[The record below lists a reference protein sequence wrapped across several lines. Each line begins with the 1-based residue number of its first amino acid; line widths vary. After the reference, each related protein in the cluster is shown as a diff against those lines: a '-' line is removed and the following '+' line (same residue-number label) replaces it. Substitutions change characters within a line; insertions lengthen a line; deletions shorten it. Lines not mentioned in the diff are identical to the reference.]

1 MPGSAAAREA
11 TAEMRRTMV
20 VVWVLAG
27 GVLGAQPVFAHPLAP
42 SVLDVREDAADRAR
56 VSWRQPVA
64 APANVVQPVLPAP
77 CRPVGKP
84 ALRTDDVARVLDVT
98 IACDGGLIGAT
109 FGVSGLAG
117 SPANVLLRVALRD
130 GRVVH
135 HVFRPGDASFRVPER
150 PHAIEIV
157 ASYLRLG
164 VEHIAGGADHL
175 LFLLGLVALAPT
187 WRRLAG
193 TVTAFTAGHA
203 ATLSAVTLGH
213 VSLPSAPVEA
223 LIALTILVLAWE
235 LARGPQGAPTLLQRR
250 PWTLTVACGALHG
263 LGFAGALSEVGLPD
277 REIPQA
283 LAGFN
288 VGVEAG
294 QLAFVVG
301 IAVLS
306 RPLAVRLAGWR
317 HRRLALAYAIGSIA
331 ACLLLERTALLGTVM

>member
-1 MPGSAAAREA
+1 
-11 TAEMRRTMV
+11 MRRAMV
-20 VVWVLAG
+20 VVWLLAG
-27 GVLGAQPVFAHPLAP
+27 GVPGPQPVFAHPLAP
-42 SVLDVREDAADRAR
+42 SVLDVREDGADRAH
-56 VSWRQPVA
+56 VSWKQPAA
-64 APANVVQPVLPAP
+64 APADAVQPVLPAA
-77 CRPVGKP
+77 CRPVAEP
-84 ALRTDDVARVLDVT
+84 SLRTDDVARVLDVT
-98 IACDGGLIGAT
+98 IACNGGLVGAT

-117 SPANVLLRVALRD
+117 SPANVLLRVALHD

-150 PHAIEIV
+150 PGALEIL

-187 WRRLAG
+187 RRRLAG

-203 ATLSAVTLGH
+203 ATLSAVTVGH
-213 VSLPSAPVEA
+213 VSPPSAPVEA

-235 LARGPQGAPTLLQRR
+235 LASGPQGAPTLLQRR
-250 PWTLTVACGALHG
+250 PWMLTIGFGALHG
-263 LGFAGALSEVGLPD
+263 LGFAGALSEVGLPE
-277 REIPQA
+277 REIAQA

-301 IAVLS
+301 IIALA
-306 RPLAVRLAGWR
+306 RPLAVCLAGWR

-331 ACLLLERTALLGTVM
+331 ACLLLERTALLGALT